1 MRETDFLPTTTD
13 VVTSAKS
20 VVPRTAA
27 PNQGAAS
34 PPSPTPDGSQPDN
47 DTVAVEMLSPD
58 HSLHFLI
65 DEDTR
70 IIQTE
75 ILDAT
80 TGEVL
85 QKIPEDSLLKRVASL
100 REDARKT
107 FVDKTA

>member
-1 MRETDFLPTTTD
+1 MRETDVLPTATD
-13 VVTSAKS
+13 VGTSAQS
-20 VVPRTAA
+20 VAPRTAA
-27 PNQGAAS
+27 SNPGAAS
-34 PPSPTPDGSQPDN
+34 PPSPTADGSQPDN
-47 DTVAVEMLSPD
+47 DTVAIEALSPD
-58 HSLHFLI
+58 HSLHFVI

-85 QKIPEDSLLKRVASL
+85 QKIPEDSLLKRVAAL
-100 REDARKT
+100 REDARKA